1 MAETIHSV
9 HNYFTLGG
17 SINMERVKA
26 FLKRKQVVISVQTY
40 LIDALGA
47 MAFGLF
53 ASLLIGTIF
62 ARWGK
67 NRRCNFYY
75 DRSYAKSATGAA
87 LGVSIAYA
95 LKAPTLVLFSA
106 ATVGIAG
113 NELGG
118 PVGALV
124 ATIIAAE
131 LGKIVSKETPV
142 DILVTPGVAIIS
154 GILAAQFVGP
164 GVSAFMTAF
173 GNLVKT
179 ATVMQ
184 PLFMGILVSA
194 LIGIALTLPI
204 SSAAICIMLSLDGL
218 AGGAAT
224 AGCCAQMVGFAVLS
238 FCENKW
244 GGLLAQGTREPRCSR
259 WEISSGTRK
268 SGFHRHS
275 LDGHR
280 SALHDGLPSGKYS
293 SRFRHGNLR
302 SRRTDRHLHRHAG
315 KWKFDDVAGHPA
327 HLLRASGCFD
337 PVLRRTL
344 PESRMDQG
352 RRFEAGSIIIA
363 PCASNY
369 PSFLSGICP

>member
-1 MAETIHSV
+1 MSQST
-9 HNYFTLGG
+9 F
-17 SINMERVKA
+17 KD
-26 FLKRKQVVISVQTY
+26 FLKRKQVNISVQTY

-62 ARWGK
+62 ATLGDK
-67 NRRCNFYY
+67 THIEIFTTI
-75 DRSYAKSATGAA
+75 SAYAKSATGAA
-87 LGVSIAYA
+87 LGVSIAFA
-95 LKAPTLVLFSA
+95 LKAPPLVLFSA

-142 DILVTPGVAIIS
+142 DILVTPGVTIIS
-154 GILAAQFVGP
+154 GVLASQFVGP

-224 AGCCAQMVGFAVLS
+224 AGCCAQMVGFAILS
-238 FCENKW
+238 FRENKW
-244 GGLLAQGTREPRCSR
+244 GGLLAQGLGTSMLQMGNIVRNPRIWIPPTLASMVTGP
-259 WEISSGTRK
+259 ISTMVFKLENIPTGSGMGTCGLVGPIGIYTAMQETCGTNMWLGILLVCFILPAVLTPLFGLMCRK
-268 SGFHRHS
+268 AGWIKEGDLK
-275 LDGHR
+275 LD
-280 SALHDGLPSGKYS
+280 L
-293 SRFRHGNLR
+293 
-302 SRRTDRHLHRHAG
+302 
-315 KWKFDDVAGHPA
+315 
-327 HLLRASGCFD
+327 
-337 PVLRRTL
+337 
-344 PESRMDQG
+344 
-352 RRFEAGSIIIA
+352 
-363 PCASNY
+363 
-369 PSFLSGICP
+369 

>member
-1 MAETIHSV
+1 
-9 HNYFTLGG
+9 
-17 SINMERVKA
+17 MERVKA

-62 ARWGK
+62 GTLGEKTGVVIFTTIAG
-67 NRRCNFYY
+67 
-75 DRSYAKSATGAA
+75 YAKSATGAA

-142 DILVTPGVAIIS
+142 DILVTPGVTIIS

-244 GGLLAQGTREPRCSR
+244 GGLLAQGLGTSMLQMGNIVRNPRIWLPPTLASAITGPLATCLFHLKMNGAAVA
-259 WEISSGTRK
+259 SGMGTC
-268 SGFHRHS
+268 
-275 LDGHR
+275 
-280 SALHDGLPSGKYS
+280 GLVGQIGVYT
-293 SRFRHGNLR
+293 GWVN
-302 SRRTDRHLHRHAG
+302 
-315 KWKFDDVAGHPA
+315 DVAAGTKAGITAFDWIGMILICFILPA
-327 HLLRASGCFD
+327 VLTLL
-337 PVLRRTL
+337 
-344 PESRMDQG
+344 
-352 RRFEAGSIIIA
+352 IA
-363 PCASNY
+363 VPFRKNGWIKEND
-369 PSFLSGICP
+369 LKLDL

>member
-1 MAETIHSV
+1 
-9 HNYFTLGG
+9 
-17 SINMERVKA
+17 MERVKA

-62 ARWGK
+62 GTLGEKTGVVIFTTIAG
-67 NRRCNFYY
+67 
-75 DRSYAKSATGAA
+75 YAKSATGAA

-142 DILVTPGVAIIS
+142 DILVTPGVTIIS

-244 GGLLAQGTREPRCSR
+244 GGLLALASMVTGPLSTMV
-259 WEISSGTRK
+259 
-268 SGFHRHS
+268 FH
-275 LDGHR
+275 LENI
-280 SALHDGLPSGKYS
+280 P
-293 SRFRHGNLR
+293 
-302 SRRTDRHLHRHAG
+302 
-315 KWKFDDVAGHPA
+315 
-327 HLLRASGCFD
+327 
-337 PVLRRTL
+337 
-344 PESRMDQG
+344 
-352 RRFEAGSIIIA
+352 AGSGMGTCGLVGPIGIYTA
-363 PCASNY
+363 MQG
-369 PSFLSGICP
+369 SGNSMMWPGILLICFVLPAVLTLFFGALCRKAGWIKEGDLKLDL

>member
-1 MAETIHSV
+1 MSKST
-9 HNYFTLGG
+9 F
-17 SINMERVKA
+17 RD
-26 FLKRKQVVISVQTY
+26 FLKRKQINISVQTY

-62 ARWGK
+62 ATLGDK
-67 NRRCNFYY
+67 THIEIFTTI
-75 DRSYAKSATGAA
+75 STYAKSATGAA

-124 ATIIAAE
+124 ATIIATE
-131 LGKIVSKETPV
+131 LGKLVSKETPV
-142 DILVTPGVAIIS
+142 DILVTPGITITS
-154 GILAAQFVGP
+154 GVLASQFVGP

-238 FCENKW
+238 FRENKW
-244 GGLLAQGTREPRCSR
+244 GGLLAQGLGTSMLQMGNIVKNPRIWIPPTLASMVTGP
-259 WEISSGTRK
+259 ISTMVFRLENIPTGSGMGTCGLVGPIGVYTAMQETGGTNMWLGILLVCFILPAVLTPIFGAACRK
-268 SGFHRHS
+268 TGWIKEGDLK
-275 LDGHR
+275 LD
-280 SALHDGLPSGKYS
+280 L
-293 SRFRHGNLR
+293 
-302 SRRTDRHLHRHAG
+302 
-315 KWKFDDVAGHPA
+315 
-327 HLLRASGCFD
+327 
-337 PVLRRTL
+337 
-344 PESRMDQG
+344 
-352 RRFEAGSIIIA
+352 
-363 PCASNY
+363 
-369 PSFLSGICP
+369 